1 MKLSIVIPV
10 YHVEKYIQRC
20 LESLMSQDLAG
31 SEVECILVD
40 DCGVDGS
47 MDIVRRTIEAY
58 HGPICFQVLSHDVN
72 RGLSAARN
80 TGVSHST
87 GDYVLFMDSDDY
99 LTPDGLTYLL
109 QQQQA
114 HPEADL
120 VIGNALMKKD
130 GKLLHPNLSEPW
142 LIDSPDIFFRRML
155 RHQIYLYAWNKL
167 IRRSVLTENKV
178 TFIEGILYED
188 QSWSYHLFSVVSSVL
203 LLPQVTY
210 IYEWNDSS
218 IVHAQ
223 LTLERADKTVNS
235 YIISTR
241 WLLQHR
247 PIAQQYAGNMAV
259 DYLLFIA
266 NYLQNAIDIAQRNKV
281 SPDVLRHLRTVKT
294 ALLLRSLRYG
304 RMLVT
309 LFLLTLFW
317 PLRLLQWLFNYRHHY
332 YEIEWVV
339 NRLAHLA
346 DPLHRKNSL

>member
-1 MKLSIVIPV
+1 
-10 YHVEKYIQRC
+10 
-20 LESLMSQDLAG
+20 
-31 SEVECILVD
+31 
-40 DCGVDGS
+40 
-47 MDIVRRTIEAY
+47 
-58 HGPICFQVLSHDVN
+58 
-72 RGLSAARN
+72 
-80 TGVSHST
+80 
-87 GDYVLFMDSDDY
+87 
-99 LTPDGLTYLL
+99 
-109 QQQQA
+109 
-114 HPEADL
+114 
-120 VIGNALMKKD
+120 
-130 GKLLHPNLSEPW
+130 
-142 LIDSPDIFFRRML
+142 ML

-210 IYEWNDSS
+210 MYEWNDSS

-223 LTLERADKTVNS
+223 LTLERVDKIVNS

-241 WLLQHR
+241 WLLQHH

-332 YEIEWVV
+332 YETEWVV

>member
-1 MKLSIVIPV
+1 
-10 YHVEKYIQRC
+10 
-20 LESLMSQDLAG
+20 MSQDLA
-31 SEVECILVD
+31 SAEVECILVD

-47 MDIVRRTIEAY
+47 MDVVRRTIEAY

-223 LTLERADKTVNS
+223 LTLERVDKIINS

-241 WLLQHR
+241 WLLQHH

-259 DYLLFIA
+259 DYLMFIA

-332 YEIEWVV
+332 YETEWVV

>member
-20 LESLMSQDLAG
+20 LESVMSQDLA
-31 SEVECILVD
+31 SAEVECILVD
-40 DCGVDGS
+40 DCGVGGS

-130 GKLLHPNLSEPW
+130 GTLLHPNLSEPW

-210 IYEWNDSS
+210 MYEWNDSS

-223 LTLERADKTVNS
+223 LTLERVDKIVNS

-241 WLLQHR
+241 WLLQHH

-259 DYLLFIA
+259 DYLMFIA

-309 LFLLTLFW
+309 LFLLTMFW
-317 PLRLLQWLFNYRHHY
+317 PLRLLQWLRSYRHHY

>member
-1 MKLSIVIPV
+1 
-10 YHVEKYIQRC
+10 
-20 LESLMSQDLAG
+20 
-31 SEVECILVD
+31 
-40 DCGVDGS
+40 
-47 MDIVRRTIEAY
+47 
-58 HGPICFQVLSHDVN
+58 
-72 RGLSAARN
+72 
-80 TGVSHST
+80 
-87 GDYVLFMDSDDY
+87 
-99 LTPDGLTYLL
+99 
-109 QQQQA
+109 
-114 HPEADL
+114 
-120 VIGNALMKKD
+120 
-130 GKLLHPNLSEPW
+130 
-142 LIDSPDIFFRRML
+142 ML
-155 RHQIYLYAWNKL
+155 RHQICLYAWNKL

-210 IYEWNDSS
+210 MYEWNDSS

-223 LTLERADKTVNS
+223 LTLERVDKIVNS

-241 WLLQHR
+241 WLLQHH

-259 DYLLFIA
+259 DYLMFIA

>member
-1 MKLSIVIPV
+1 
-10 YHVEKYIQRC
+10 
-20 LESLMSQDLAG
+20 MSQDLAG

-47 MDIVRRTIEAY
+47 MDVVRRTIEAY

-241 WLLQHR
+241 WLLQHH

-259 DYLLFIA
+259 DYLMFIA

-294 ALLLRSLRYG
+294 ALLLRSLRYD

-309 LFLLTLFW
+309 LFLLTMFW
-317 PLRLLQWLFNYRHHY
+317 PLRLLQWLRSYRHHY

-346 DPLHRKNSL
+346 DPLHRKKSL

>member
-1 MKLSIVIPV
+1 
-10 YHVEKYIQRC
+10 
-20 LESLMSQDLAG
+20 MSQDLA
-31 SEVECILVD
+31 SAEVECILVD

-167 IRRSVLTENKV
+167 IRRSMLTENKV

-332 YEIEWVV
+332 YETEWVV

>member
-1 MKLSIVIPV
+1 
-10 YHVEKYIQRC
+10 
-20 LESLMSQDLAG
+20 MSQDLA
-31 SEVECILVD
+31 SAEVECILVD

-223 LTLERADKTVNS
+223 LTLGRADKTVNS

-332 YEIEWVV
+332 YETEWVV

>member
-1 MKLSIVIPV
+1 
-10 YHVEKYIQRC
+10 
-20 LESLMSQDLAG
+20 MSQDLAG

-130 GKLLHPNLSEPW
+130 GTLLHPNLSEPW
-142 LIDSPDIFFRRML
+142 LIDCPDIFFRRML

-332 YEIEWVV
+332 YETEWVV

>member
-1 MKLSIVIPV
+1 
-10 YHVEKYIQRC
+10 
-20 LESLMSQDLAG
+20 MSQDLA
-31 SEVECILVD
+31 SAEVECILVD

-142 LIDSPDIFFRRML
+142 LIDCPDIFFRRML

-332 YEIEWVV
+332 YETEWVV